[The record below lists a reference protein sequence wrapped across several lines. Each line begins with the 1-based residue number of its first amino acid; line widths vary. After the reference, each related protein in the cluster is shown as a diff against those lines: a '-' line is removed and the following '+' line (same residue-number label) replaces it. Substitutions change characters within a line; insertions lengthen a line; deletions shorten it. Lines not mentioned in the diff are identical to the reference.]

1 MRTVTSADSAEES
14 ASSVTLADSAGKS
27 ASSVRSADSAGKSAS
42 SVMRQPG
49 FRPLFFGVVATM
61 IGESALLL
69 VLAIWVKQLTGSSS
83 LAGLTLFAV
92 VAPGLFAPL
101 LGFVVDRFRR
111 RPFLVVACLATAAA
125 VAPLTLVRDRSDVW
139 LIYSVAVL
147 YGVSML
153 VVSAALNGFIKLL
166 LAPELLAEANGALQT
181 VKQGL
186 RLVGPLGGA
195 AVFTT
200 LGGPAVVL
208 LDVACLVIGAG
219 LIATVSVREDPP
231 GPLVQP
237 WRTEVTAG
245 IRYLAG
251 EPGLRRA
258 TIGLAL
264 TLAVLGFCE
273 TAVFA
278 YVDQGLHRGPAFVS
292 VLVCVQG
299 VGGLTGGLL
308 AARVVR
314 WLGEIGSCA
323 VGVVLFAVG
332 FGGLAYPGL
341 VLGFVSITLVG
352 LAIPLAV
359 VGFTTLLQR
368 NTPAA
373 VVGRVSSAADAAL
386 TLPQSLSIGAGAVLV
401 AVVDYRLLFVAM
413 AVTMVGA
420 ATYLWRGRRLS
431 AAPAGVR
438 AAALVAGESAG
449 ADRVVLAPQ
458 TGGEVGEVLLDRD
471 DGRVGE
477 R

>member
-1 MRTVTSADSAEES
+1 MRTV
-14 ASSVTLADSAGKS
+14 L
-27 ASSVRSADSAGKSAS
+27 
-42 SVMRQPG
+42 RQPG
-49 FRPLFFGVVATM
+49 FRTLFFGVVATM

-69 VLAIWVKQLTGSSS
+69 VLAIWVKELTGSSS
-83 LAGLTLFAV
+83 QAGLTLFAV

-101 LGFVVDRFRR
+101 LGFMVDRFRR
-111 RPFLVVACLATAAA
+111 RPFLVAACLVTAAA
-125 VAPLTLVRDRSDVW
+125 LAPLTLVRDRGDVW
-139 LIYSVAVL
+139 LIYTVAVL

-208 LDVACLVIGAG
+208 LDLICLLIGAA
-219 LIATVSVREDPP
+219 LIATVAVREDRPAA
-231 GPLVQP
+231 LVEH
-237 WRTEVTAG
+237 WLTEVTAG
-245 IRYLAG
+245 IRYLVG
-251 EPGLRRA
+251 QPGLRRA

-278 YVDQGLHRGPAFVS
+278 YVDLGLHRAPAFVS

-308 AARVVR
+308 AARMVR
-314 WLGEIGSCA
+314 RLGEIGSCA
-323 VGVVLFAVG
+323 VGVALFGIG

-341 VLGFVSITLVG
+341 VLGFVSIAVVG
-352 LAIPLAV
+352 FAIPLAV

-368 NTPAA
+368 TTPAA
-373 VVGRVSSAADAAL
+373 VIGRVSSAADASL
-386 TLPQSLSIGAGAVLV
+386 TLPQSMSIGVGAALV
-401 AVVDYRLLFVAM
+401 AVIDYRLLFVAM
-413 AVTMVGA
+413 AVTMFGA
-420 ATYLWRGRRLS
+420 AGYLWRGRRLS
-431 AAPAGVR
+431 P
-438 AAALVAGESAG
+438 VAGTPQSG
-449 ADRVVLAPQ
+449 PGPSQSDVRTGTDGVVVPGQVPAV
-458 TGGEVGEVLLDRD
+458 TGGQLGEVLLDLD